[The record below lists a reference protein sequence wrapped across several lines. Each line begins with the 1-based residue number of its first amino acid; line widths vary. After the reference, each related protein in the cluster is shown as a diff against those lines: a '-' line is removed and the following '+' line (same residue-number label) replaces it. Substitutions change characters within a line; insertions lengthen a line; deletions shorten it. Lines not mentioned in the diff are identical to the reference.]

1 MTSSP
6 NSPQEDLPP
15 VIKHLQQKNK
25 QRKLKE
31 QDDKYKYDTNSKWI
45 MDYPYPLYSPYTN
58 VLMGKL
64 TSTQWQLIHSIV
76 REKQKQSLPYDE
88 DQYNEL
94 SDILDKLYPLAYKHD
109 TTVLGDK

>member
-1 MTSSP
+1 
-6 NSPQEDLPP
+6 
-15 VIKHLQQKNK
+15 
-25 QRKLKE
+25 
-31 QDDKYKYDTNSKWI
+31 

-76 REKQKQSLPYDE
+76 RDKQNQSLPYDE

-94 SDILDKLYPLAYKHD
+94 SDILDKLHPLAYKHD
-109 TTVLGDK
+109 TTILGDK

>member
-58 VLMGKL
+58 VLIGKM
-64 TSTQWQLIHSIV
+64 TTTQWQLIHSIITD
-76 REKQKQSLPYDE
+76 KQQSVMKTSNS
-88 DQYNEL
+88 YNEL

-109 TTVLGDK
+109 TTILGDK

>member
-1 MTSSP
+1 
-6 NSPQEDLPP
+6 
-15 VIKHLQQKNK
+15 
-25 QRKLKE
+25 
-31 QDDKYKYDTNSKWI
+31 

-76 REKQKQSLPYDE
+76 KDEQQSVMKTSNI
-88 DQYNEL
+88 YNEL

-109 TTVLGDK
+109 TTILGDK